1 MGASQGFI
9 GSFKLWFYRR
19 FQRDFYRSCRFAPVK
34 IFHCTQ
40 VSHHDLQIHF
50 QGV

>member
-1 MGASQGFI
+1 MGVPQGFTAR
-9 GSFKLWFYRR
+9 FKRGFYRK
-19 FQRDFYRSCRFAPVK
+19 FQRDFYRSRIGAPVK

-40 VSHHDLQIHF
+40 VSQHDLQIHF